1 MLDHTNGIGM
11 YLKAQYYMYCRV
23 NLHSICVKS
32 ACHAL
37 DDGRANFVEKPV
49 MIIVLLP
56 F

>member
-11 YLKAQYYMYCRV
+11 YLKAQYYI